1 MIIYTYAFKGLIF
14 PCLDFLLFSLFN
26 AYFLL
31 LGNEWDRREGEG
43 GQEEE
48 QGYQGQEEKGG
59 GGERD
64 SWQKEDE
71 GLNGFFSTTS
81 FFYSPNLFLYKA
93 FDVTM

>member
-48 QGYQGQEEKGG
+48 QGYQG
-59 GGERD
+59 
-64 SWQKEDE
+64 
-71 GLNGFFSTTS
+71 
-81 FFYSPNLFLYKA
+81 
-93 FDVTM
+93 

>member
-1 MIIYTYAFKGLIF
+1 MSL
-14 PCLDFLLFSLFN
+14 LNNFLFFSLFN

-59 GGERD
+59 GRERD
-64 SWQKEDE
+64 GW
-71 GLNGFFSTTS
+71 
-81 FFYSPNLFLYKA
+81 
-93 FDVTM
+93 